1 MFNRFHTIRSK
12 LLFYFAIFL
21 VITFTIILAN
31 FWFDKRKERIDQL
44 ALNLQA
50 INLNTQI
57 ISRLE
62 SEFFKDETIN
72 PQFYINHQSKY
83 LQQRDSLIKKVQQDL
98 KLLEKNQE
106 VASFNID
113 QNIEEIIRQYNEYEK
128 IFRQLIKVIKYRGF
142 KDYGLEGRMRA
153 YIHRAE
159 DSSKVHLF
167 DQSKVLMIRRHEK
180 DFILRKQPQYIEKLT
195 EAVDQFQLYVKAKVW
210 PTKVK
215 YQLQDDLEHYKELFI
230 ELAKTEAIIG
240 YNNKLGLRRDL
251 RVLAANIKIKLEKL
265 NKVIIEDSKNL
276 ETQITA
282 TLLLIMAFCVVLII
296 LLGYTITRM
305 LSRPIRRLS
314 RSMAEVIQ
322 SNFSK
327 NSTLLK
333 FHTQDEIGTLSRDFA
348 YMLETVHST
357 MDEIRQKSAK
367 IEEKQKLLMDSLRYA
382 KQIQQAIL
390 PEAYEFD
397 EVFQDYFIIFL
408 AQQVVS
414 GDFYWLHQRG
424 NKTFLAVVDCTG
436 HGVPGAFMS
445 MIGNTLLHEIVNE
458 KNLEEP
464 ALILEVLHLEIRIA
478 LRQEQKKN
486 DDGMDIGLCLIE
498 DTSHEQGFKQITFAG
513 ARRPL
518 LYSLGQAQIN
528 LPVTDHLDSSIN
540 IHNPTTLIKSTK
552 TTSLVEEVIPK
563 KLFAIKGTKRS
574 IGGLHRYE
582 DRPFTNQ
589 VVHLPKGT
597 TLYLTSDGYTDQHN
611 IKREKY
617 GRHRLNELLGTL
629 SHLPLSQQ
637 KTALLHELQQH
648 MDDEVPQRD
657 DITIL
662 GIQL

>member
-1 MFNRFHTIRSK
+1 MFNIFHTIRSK

-142 KDYGLEGRMRA
+142 KDYGLEGRMRT

-159 DSSKVHLF
+159 DSSKIHLF

-195 EAVDQFQLYVKAKVW
+195 KAVDQFQLYIKTKVW

-215 YQLQDDLEHYKELFI
+215 YQLQDDLKHYKELFI

-251 RVLAANIKIKLEKL
+251 RSLADNIKIKLEKL
-265 NKVIIEDSKNL
+265 NKVITEDSKNL

-314 RSMAEVIQ
+314 RSIAEVIQ

-367 IEEKQKLLMDSLRYA
+367 IEEKQTLLMDSLRYA

-397 EVFQDYFIIFL
+397 EVFQDYFIVFL

-445 MIGNTLLHEIVNE
+445 MIGNTLLNEIVNE

-478 LRQEQKKN
+478 LRQEQTKN

-498 DTSHEQGFKQITFAG
+498 DTPNDQDFKQITFAG

-518 LYSLGQAQIN
+518 LYSLGQAQAS
-528 LPVTDHLDSSIN
+528 LPIADHLGFSIN
-540 IHNPTTLIKSTK
+540 TSAPTTLIKS
-552 TTSLVEEVIPK
+552 TSLVEEVIPK

-582 DRPFTNQ
+582 DRPFANQ

-629 SHLPLSQQ
+629 GHLPLPQQ